1 MEMKNCIEFVVT
13 KGERAYTFHMPTGA
27 PFGELY
33 DAAFEMLNEVL
44 RLAQEAAQKAAPKE
58 LSETTQDN

>member
-13 KGERAYTFHMPTGA
+13 KGERTYTFHMPTGA

-33 DAAFEMLNEVL
+33 DAAFEVLNEVV
-44 RLAQEAAQKAAPKE
+44 RLAQEAAQKASPKE

>member
-13 KGERAYTFHMPTGA
+13 KGERTYTFHMPTGA